1 MFAELAILRGGA
13 AALDVPLDEAQLGQ
27 FRRYGEL
34 LLATNEQM
42 NLTAITEP
50 AQVEALHFLDALT
63 LIPAIRAWCQAN
75 NTDDPTLIDVGSG
88 AGVPGIPLK
97 IAFPSLRVTLLDA
110 TGKRVAFLQRTVEAL
125 GLRGIG
131 AYQGRAEELGRDREW
146 REQFDLVT
154 ARAVARLP
162 TLLEWCLPLA
172 RVGGLLLAPKAGG
185 LTAEVLYGERAAP
198 LLGGHVRG
206 LRPVELPE
214 LPGRALV
221 LIDKTGRTPPRYP
234 RGGGLPTKEPLGT
247 SASSSEGDA
256 PSHAR

>member
-1 MFAELAILRGGA
+1 MFGDLAILRGGA
-13 AALDVPLDEAQLGQ
+13 LALGVSLSDEQLAQ
-27 FRRYGEL
+27 FRRYGES

-50 AQVEALHFLDALT
+50 SQVEALHFLDALT
-63 LIPAIRAWCQAN
+63 LIPAIRTWCSAN
-75 NTDDPTLIDVGSG
+75 KSDDPTLVDVGSG

-97 IAFPSLRVTLLDA
+97 IAFPALRITLLDA
-110 TGKRVAFLQRTVEAL
+110 TGKRVAFLQRTIAELDLV
-125 GLRGIG
+125 GIG
-131 AYQGRAEELGRDREW
+131 AYQGRAEEVGRDREW

-172 RVGGLLLAPKAGG
+172 RVGGLLLAPKAGD
-185 LTAEVLYGERAAP
+185 LTAEMMHGKRAAP
-198 LLGGHVRG
+198 LLGGHVRA

-234 RGGGLPTKEPLGT
+234 RGGGLPTKEPLGMG
-247 SASSSEGDA
+247 E
-256 PSHAR
+256 

>member
-1 MFAELAILRGGA
+1 MVFGDLAILREGA
-13 AALDVPLDEAQLGQ
+13 ASLGVALDEAQLAQ

-50 AQVEALHFLDALT
+50 DQVEALHFLDALA
-63 LIPAIRAWCQAN
+63 LVPAIRAWCERAGSG
-75 NTDDPTLIDVGSG
+75 DPTLVDVGSG

-97 IAFPSLRVTLLDA
+97 IALPALRVTLLDA
-110 TGKRVAFLQRTVEAL
+110 TGKRIRFLDQVIAAL

-131 AYQGRAEELGRDREW
+131 AYQGRAEEVGRDGEW

-172 RVGGLLLAPKAGG
+172 RVGGLLLAPKAGD
-185 LTAEVLYGERAAP
+185 LAGEIAQGDRAAP
-198 LLGGHVRG
+198 LLGGHLRAM
-206 LRPVELPE
+206 RPVDLPQ
-214 LPGRALV
+214 LPGRVLL

-234 RGGGLPTKEPLGT
+234 RGGGLPTKQPLG
-247 SASSSEGDA
+247 SDNPEG
-256 PSHAR
+256 R

>member
-1 MFAELAILRGGA
+1 LAVFGDLATLRAGA
-13 AALDVPLDEAQLGQ
+13 QALGVSLDDQQIEQ
-27 FRRYGEL
+27 FRRYGDL

-50 AQVEALHFLDALT
+50 SQVEILHFLDALT
-63 LIPAIRAWCQAN
+63 LIPAIRSWCQVN
-75 NTDDPTLIDVGSG
+75 NIEDPTLVDVGSG

-97 IAFPSLRVTLLDA
+97 IAFPALRVTLLDA
-110 TGKRVAFLQRTVEAL
+110 TGKRVAFLQRTIEDL

-131 AYQGRAEELGRDREW
+131 AYQGRAEEVGRDRDW

-172 RVGGLLLAPKAGG
+172 RVGGLLLAPKAGD
-185 LTAEVLYGERAAP
+185 LTAEVMHGERAAP
-198 LLGGHVRG
+198 LLGGHVRA

-214 LPGRALV
+214 LPGRAIV
-221 LIDKTGRTPPRYP
+221 LIDKTGRTPPRLP
-234 RGGGLPTKEPLGT
+234 RGGGLPTKEPLGM
-247 SASSSEGDA
+247 GDGGE
-256 PSHAR
+256 